1 MDRDKA
7 SELSA
12 NILTGEA
19 IEFEDVNIVT
29 PKDVAL
35 VKGLSFKVE
44 VGSSLLLTG
53 HNGAGKSS
61 IFRCLAG
68 LWKADGVI
76 RRPGGLASG
85 LHQDIFYIP
94 QRPYNVIGTLIDQ
107 LTCEHIAASAQ
118 SFSELSQT

>member
-12 NILTGEA
+12 NIHPGEA
-19 IEFEDVNIVT
+19 IEFEDVDIVT

-61 IFRCLAG
+61 IFRSINLNS
-68 LWKADGVI
+68 L
-76 RRPGGLASG
+76 LSG
-85 LHQDIFYIP
+85 L
-94 QRPYNVIGTLIDQ
+94 YNRI
-107 LTCEHIAASAQ
+107 
-118 SFSELSQT
+118 